1 MGAQTFTTPT
11 SNSHNA
17 LTFLLPILLL
27 IFMPNMH
34 TALATSSSS
43 QTYKTY
49 VKTACNTTT
58 YPLICYKSL
67 SSYASKVKSDPHKL
81 CTYALSVTLKAA
93 KNASSVVSKL
103 YKNTGLT
110 PSEKGVVKDC
120 IDNIKDSIDELKQSV
135 SSMSN
140 LGVSGSDVQLQ
151 LDDIK
156 TWVSAVITDDA
167 TCTDGFDGVKVS
179 TAVETAIKNSIVNA
193 ARLASNALS
202 LIDSL
207 IY

>member
-1 MGAQTFTTPT
+1 M
-11 SNSHNA
+11 
-17 LTFLLPILLL
+17 
-27 IFMPNMH
+27 
-34 TALATSSSS
+34 
-43 QTYKTY
+43 
-49 VKTACNTTT
+49 
-58 YPLICYKSL
+58 
-67 SSYASKVKSDPHKL
+67 
-81 CTYALSVTLKAA
+81 
-93 KNASSVVSKL
+93 
-103 YKNTGLT
+103 
-110 PSEKGVVKDC
+110 VKDC
-120 IDNIKDSIDELKQSV
+120 IENIKDSIDELKQSV

-179 TAVETAIKNSIVNA
+179 TAVKTAIRNSIVNA

-207 IY
+207 VY